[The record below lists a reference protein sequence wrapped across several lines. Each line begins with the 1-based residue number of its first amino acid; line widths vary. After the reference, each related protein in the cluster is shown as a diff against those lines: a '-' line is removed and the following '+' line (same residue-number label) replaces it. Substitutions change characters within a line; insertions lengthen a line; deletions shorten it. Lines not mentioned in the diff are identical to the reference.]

1 MVLTPKNQRQPQW
14 REPAYWKS
22 TEQRGMS
29 PRTEGFSEN
38 GYIMPGTC
46 PAPMYSDPNGRNL
59 ISMPGSVAGM
69 TAKSNMDAQWADASI
84 WWRMAVIIRMRRLD
98 LIEIMHGFD
107 PKDCNKFEQTVFQRA
122 LADCFGNQWGE
133 LGMTAAEY
141 EEITA
146 PYLTGPPSAPGQP
159 PPMIGYRRFAC
170 DLMKIAE
177 EQISDQDTK
186 IAMAMRGKATVTP
199 LNQKVAPR
207 R

>member
-1 MVLTPKNQRQPQW
+1 MRGFKQKWRFKNWAEGVFSTVRIEL
-14 REPAYWKS
+14 REP
-22 TEQRGMS
+22 EH
-29 PRTEGFSEN
+29 
-38 GYIMPGTC
+38 GTTVL
-46 PAPMYSDPNGRNL
+46 SL
-59 ISMPGSVAGM
+59 
-69 TAKSNMDAQWADASI
+69 T
-84 WWRMAVIIRMRRLD
+84 
-98 LIEIMHGFD
+98 
-107 PKDCNKFEQTVFQRA
+107 QTGVP

>member
-1 MVLTPKNQRQPQW
+1 MVFGRGLQPYGKTLRQQQLKTGLVGHQ
-14 REPAYWKS
+14 AAG
-22 TEQRGMS
+22 RG
-29 PRTEGFSEN
+29 
-38 GYIMPGTC
+38 
-46 PAPMYSDPNGRNL
+46 
-59 ISMPGSVAGM
+59 
-69 TAKSNMDAQWADASI
+69 Q
-84 WWRMAVIIRMRRLD
+84 
-98 LIEIMHGFD
+98 HG
-107 PKDCNKFEQTVFQRA
+107 KRVLRQTVFQRA

>member
-46 PAPMYSDPNGRNL
+46 PAPMYSDPNGRNV
-59 ISMPGSVAGM
+59 ISLPGSVAGM

-98 LIEIMHGFD
+98 LIEIMHGF
-107 PKDCNKFEQTVFQRA
+107 
-122 LADCFGNQWGE
+122 GNQWSE